1 MIIMIMVHNCNG
13 NIEEVKERERERS
26 IFVVRVCIKIKV
38 SPLVVCCFDNT
49 FCIPGGAM
57 PVL

>member
-13 NIEEVKERERERS
+13 NIEEVKEREREV
-26 IFVVRVCIKIKV
+26 FLWCACIKIKV